1 MEVYIQPKLVGSMTS
16 FEKHV
21 NKTVLFYDINF
32 SMATANVR
40 GLPWTFMTFLLS
52 DMKLSTIN
60 SLSLDL
66 TTYAF
71 LPAPSVNQEG
81 LIVPWGSQAV
91 GGSEEFTCYLLITPV
106 CLGNCSHVLA
116 TILQSLLGLIPPA
129 SL

>member
-1 MEVYIQPKLVGSMTS
+1 ML
-16 FEKHV
+16 
-21 NKTVLFYDINF
+21 
-32 SMATANVR
+32 R
-40 GLPWTFMTFLLS
+40 GWSPFLSALLS
-52 DMKLSTIN
+52 KTIVLLESESHPVLSDSETSIN

-81 LIVPWGSQAV
+81 LIVPWDSQAV

-116 TILQSLLGLIPPA
+116 TVLQSLLGLISPA